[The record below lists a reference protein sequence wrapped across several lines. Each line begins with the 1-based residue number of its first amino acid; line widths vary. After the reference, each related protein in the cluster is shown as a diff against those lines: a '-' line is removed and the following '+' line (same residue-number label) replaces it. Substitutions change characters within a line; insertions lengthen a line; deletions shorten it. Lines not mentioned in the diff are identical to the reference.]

1 MRNIYN
7 YDDELGLVVTQ
18 TATKTL
24 TDVKR
29 VIANNRPQKAI
40 DGFIKLYLES
50 TEPNQL
56 IADEWHKQ
64 HLLVETLDPDELVF
78 TKTVDEET
86 GEVTQVPTQNQHEI
100 ATIARNQLESTN
112 TWLAA
117 YRGLGSDTRPEF
129 VADVDAW
136 KLINKSL
143 FISNVLDGLTIDMH
157 STTFQANET
166 SQQRIIGKMSG
177 MQRRGEVECVWRD
190 AFNENVTLTL
200 PQLEQLADAIENKL
214 EQLILM

>member
-1 MRNIYN
+1 MRNLYN

-18 TATKTL
+18 TASKSL
-24 TDVKR
+24 ADVNR
-29 VIANNRPQKAI
+29 VIADNRPQKGI
-40 DGFIKLYLES
+40 DSTIKLYLES
-50 TEPNQL
+50 TEPNNA
-56 IADEWHKQ
+56 IADDWYEQ
-64 HLLVETLDPDELVF
+64 HLLVETLDPNEVITRTTTDDNGDEV
-78 TKTVDEET
+78 VET
-86 GEVTQVPTQNQHEI
+86 LPNNHKV
-100 ATIARNQLESTN
+100 ALDARTALEDDN
-112 TWLAA
+112 DWLRG
-117 YRGLGSDTRPEF
+117 YRGLSAPERPELI
-129 VADVDAW
+129 ADVDAW

-157 STTFQANET
+157 GTTFQANET